1 MVIDSMKAIVVT
13 TGQAFADIDAVGCA
27 IAYAELL
34 KAEGKAAEV
43 VLPGTLNNS
52 VSDSVRAWG
61 LEYVTSPTTSEAEY
75 VLVDVSDPEHIANCA
90 KGGTVTEVY
99 DHHPGYEQY
108 WQEKIGGHSHIEP
121 IGAAATLIWEEWKKR
136 GQAEKICDKS
146 AKILAVAILSNT
158 LNFGAIITN
167 ERDRVAFAELQ
178 AIAPLTDEWIAQY
191 FTEQEQTVI
200 KDVHHSIVSDT
211 KVFVPPTLPFTLTIG
226 QLELW
231 DGSAFLKTNTE
242 AIESALTSFGHE
254 HWIMSIPSL
263 SEKKNHFYTKSE
275 EVKNLF
281 SHGLGITFDGDL
293 ATSPRLWLRKEIIRQ
308 LTVV

>member
-1 MVIDSMKAIVVT
+1 MNSIVVT

-34 KAEGKAAEV
+34 RVEGKSAEV

-52 VSDSVRAWG
+52 VSDSVRVWG
-61 LEYVTSPTTSEAEY
+61 LEYVTTPTNSEAEY
-75 VLVDVSDPEHIANCA
+75 VLVDVSDPAHIADCA
-90 KGGTVTEVY
+90 KTGNVTEVY
-99 DHHPGYEQY
+99 DHHPGFEQY
-108 WQEKIGGHSHIEP
+108 WQEKIGAHSHIEP

-136 GQAEKICDKS
+136 GQREKISEKS
-146 AKILAVAILSNT
+146 AKLLAVAILSNT

-167 ERDRVAFAELQ
+167 NRDRVAYAELQ

-191 FTEQEQTVI
+191 FTEQETAVMQ
-200 KDVHHSIVSDT
+200 DVHQAIINDT
-211 KVFVPPTLPFTLTIG
+211 KVLSIPGLPFAMTVG

-231 DGSAFLKTNTE
+231 DGSAFLKTYTE

-263 SEKKNHFYTKSE
+263 SEKKNHFYTTSE
-275 EVKNLF
+275 AVKELF
-281 SHGLGITFDGDL
+281 SSGLGITFDGDY
-293 ATSPRLWLRKEIIRQ
+293 ATSPRLWLRKEIIKQ
-308 LTVV
+308 LSK